1 MESQG
6 REGAARI
13 LRSPSSHKALCS
25 FYLFYFPF
33 AHAPRRANEKESL
46 HTHTHAGAGRKAEA
60 SFVNEISR
68 RHKAVKRE
76 AAAGHPSSSQPWPQI
91 QSLGQVTRRADA
103 QRALHHPP
111 PTTPRKTKA
120 NTNNAAK
127 KHSQASLNRPSE
139 GIKP

>member
-68 RHKAVKRE
+68 RHKAVKQCEKGRRRQDTPRPLSPGPRSNPSGKSRGERMHRE
-76 AAAGHPSSSQPWPQI
+76 PS
-91 QSLGQVTRRADA
+91 TT
-103 QRALHHPP
+103 HHPP
-111 PTTPRKTKA
+111 RPEKQRQTQTMPPK
-120 NTNNAAK
+120 NTVK
-127 KHSQASLNRPSE
+127 LR
-139 GIKP
+139 

>member
-46 HTHTHAGAGRKAEA
+46 HTHIHAGAGRKAEA

-68 RHKAVKRE
+68 RHKAVKQCEKGRRRQDTPRPLRP
-76 AAAGHPSSSQPWPQI
+76 GPRSNPS
-91 QSLGQVTRRADA
+91 GK
-103 QRALHHPP
+103 RALHHPP